1 MYRANKQSG
10 RTLDKLYD
18 GAETA
23 AEREAAYDRFVWRNL
38 KRNYAG
44 HYVHGMLGLTGF
56 RLVNAPTFVPAYLHM
71 LSGSD
76 VAVGLGLALQQLG
89 GTISPIIGAAH
100 IEHRRHVLPVSM
112 ILGSLMRVA
121 VLGIALSGW
130 FLHGRQLLVSVMIF
144 LFLLGLFSGPQS
156 VAFQFL
162 LGKMI
167 PIRWRGRLQ
176 GWRNMTGGLIAA
188 LLSYFAGKYLVGPN
202 VWGNGYGTTFLVAFV
217 LTSLG
222 LTAFRFLVRE
232 PEPPTLR
239 PRLEM
244 RERLRD
250 VPKMLREDTHFC
262 WFMIARTLAIASR
275 VAAPFY
281 IVYAS
286 KAVAMTGSA
295 IGALSFAYLIADTI
309 LNLVWGYMADKL
321 GFRSCFIAAL
331 VFWIAATALLMG
343 AHTMP
348 FLALAFFGLGAAN
361 SGYQMSAQNIV
372 FEFGRREDMA
382 MRLAVSNT
390 AESIMAA
397 LGPLLGGIIAASLG
411 YYAVFA
417 VSIVFEA
424 IALAVLLKFVEEPRK
439 RRAIL
444 ESERES
450 AIASGQTWTASVGQ
464 REAEESGPV

>member
-1 MYRANKQSG
+1 LHAG
-10 RTLDKLYD
+10 I
-18 GAETA
+18 ETEEA
-23 AEREAAYDRFVWRNL
+23 REAAYQRFVWKNL

-89 GTISPIIGAAH
+89 GAVSPIFGAAH
-100 IEHRRHVLPVSM
+100 IEHRRHVLPISM

-121 VLGIALSGW
+121 VLGLALSGW
-130 FLHGRQLLVSVMIF
+130 FLHGPQLLASVMVF
-144 LFLLGLFSGPQS
+144 LFLLGLFSGPQN

-167 PIRWRGRLQ
+167 PISWRGRLQ

-232 PEPPTLR
+232 PELPSLR
-239 PRLEM
+239 PRVEM

-250 VPKMLREDTHFC
+250 IPKMLRGDLQFR
-262 WFMIARTLAIASR
+262 WFMIARTFAIASR
-275 VAAPFY
+275 IAAPFY

-286 KAVAMTGSA
+286 KTVVMTGSA

-321 GFRSCFIAAL
+321 GFRSCLISAL
-331 VFWIAATALLMG
+331 VFWIGATALLMG
-343 AHTMP
+343 SHTMA

-390 AESIMAA
+390 AESTMAA
-397 LGPLLGGIIAASLG
+397 LGPLLGGLIAASLG

-417 VSIVFEA
+417 VSMVFEA
-424 IALAVLLKFVEEPRK
+424 VALVLLLKFVEEPRK
-439 RRAIL
+439 RRPVI
-444 ESERES
+444 
-450 AIASGQTWTASVGQ
+450 SVAHHDAG
-464 REAEESGPV
+464 ESGV

>member
-1 MYRANKQSG
+1 LEQ
-10 RTLDKLYD
+10 LYE
-18 GAETA
+18 GLEAPE
-23 AEREAAYDRFVWRNL
+23 EREAAYQGFVWRNL

-112 ILGSLMRVA
+112 LLGTLMRVA
-121 VLGIALSGW
+121 ILGLALSGW
-130 FLHGRQLLVSVMIF
+130 FLHGRALLVSVMVF
-144 LFLLGLFSGPQS
+144 LFLLGLFSGPQG

-167 PIRWRGRLQ
+167 PIAWRGRLQ

-188 LLSYFAGKYLVGPN
+188 ALSYFAGKYLVGTN
-202 VWGNGYGTTFLVAFV
+202 FWGNGYGATFLVAFV

-232 PEPPTLR
+232 PEPPSLR
-239 PRLEM
+239 SRVRV

-250 VPKMLREDTHFC
+250 VPKMLGADPHFR
-262 WFMIARTLAIASR
+262 WFMIARTFAIASR

-286 KAVAMTGSA
+286 TAVALTGGT
-295 IGALSFAYLIADTI
+295 IGLLSFAYLIADTAM
-309 LNLVWGYMADKL
+309 NLIWGHMADRL
-321 GFRSCFIAAL
+321 GFRSCFLAAL
-331 VFWIAATALLMG
+331 VFWIGATLVLMG
-343 AHTMP
+343 AHALP
-348 FLALAFFGLGAAN
+348 ILFLAFFGLGAAN

-372 FEFGRREDMA
+372 FEFGHRDDMA

-390 AESIMAA
+390 AESVMAA
-397 LGPLLGGIIAASLG
+397 LGPLLGGVIAATLG
-411 YYAVFA
+411 YRAVFA
-417 VSIVFEA
+417 TSIVFEA
-424 IALAVLLKFVEEPRK
+424 IALALLLAFVEEPRK
-439 RRAIL
+439 RR
-444 ESERES
+444 R
-450 AIASGQTWTASVGQ
+450 
-464 REAEESGPV
+464 